1 MLKSEYFDH
10 QKLSNI
16 EKHPKRSWLI
26 YKREKDALWFQLSEL
41 QKVQT
46 VQYSTVIYS
55 KSKLNLWCKKSLH
68 MFSLRKPDCVSLI
81 IYVILFFNLSAIT
94 CKQFVV
100 SIQWGEDCQYI
111 FCLNHVQAQKLLLLV
126 LFLIMSLQYQ
136 IKPLLYPPERIYRNL
151 KSVHLHLEPFLLL
164 LS

>member
-46 VQYSTVIYS
+46 FKS
-55 KSKLNLWCKKSLH
+55 KSNLWCKKSLH
-68 MFSLRKPDCVSLI
+68 TFSLRKPDRVSLI

-100 SIQWGEDCQYI
+100 SVQWGEDCQYI
-111 FCLNHVQAQKLLLLV
+111 FCFYHVQAQKLLLLV

-136 IKPLLYPPERIYRNL
+136 IKSLLQVI
-151 KSVHLHLEPFLLL
+151 LHLQER
-164 LS
+164 